1 MAFAAVLALL
11 PLSSAQADRD
21 LACANAPEGAFADVV
36 PGSTHAAN
44 IDCIAAY
51 GITVGVGGGNYDPN
65 GPVSR
70 GQMAS
75 FLVNFTEVA
84 LDQPQEPPTTPSS
97 FEDISGTTHATNI
110 AIAAELGITIGRTPT
125 TYAPG
130 LDVTRAQMA
139 TFVVRTIEASGGQLP
154 ANPPTAFS
162 DHHGSVH
169 EINIDRLA
177 SVDIVRGV
185 GGGVYDPGGS
195 ITRAQMATFLAN
207 AAGYLYDQGVWL
219 APLLPSG
226 GPQIILAAQAPGTSD
241 TIEVHWDR
249 SVTVDGSGAAF
260 VVREHGGDQPA
271 GEVVATGTSTT
282 HDGHLT
288 TLSLDST
295 LEVDDVYWLTVDSGV
310 AVDAQD
316 RSNDPQ
322 VIAFAFAVDP
332 GDSGDSDDDGSP
344 AAPPEIAS
352 VVTDPENDLLL
363 VTFDQ
368 PVVCPTTTAGAA
380 AWLFSND
387 SIDDGSG
394 HASGIP
400 DSVAQDGAP
409 SSTCS
414 LVYDG
419 SGVGN
424 GDFGTLSYTQPGDE
438 GARVTSDAGVP
449 LQSTT
454 GVTVVDGVAP
464 TFTGLSGHAGT
475 DSLTMLFSEPVL
487 CLSLQAEDLEVERV
501 EGESIAVTGFDCDEA
516 TSDPIVLLPSGSLQV
531 SEHIRVRLVGE
542 VYSHSEHHT
551 VPPAEWLTFV
561 G

>member
-11 PLSSAQADRD
+11 PISFAHADRD
-21 LACANAPEGAFADVV
+21 LACANAPEGTFADVV

-75 FLVNFTEVA
+75 FLVRFTEVA
-84 LDQPQEPPTTPSS
+84 LDEPQEPPTTPSS

-154 ANPPTAFS
+154 ANPPSAFS

-169 EINIDRLA
+169 ETNIDRLA

-185 GGGVYDPGGS
+185 GGGVYDPSGS

-207 AAGYLYDQGVWL
+207 AAGYLYDQGVWR
-219 APLLPSG
+219 AASLPTG
-226 GPQIILAAQAPGTSD
+226 GPQVILAAQAPGASD
-241 TIEVHWDR
+241 TIEVHWDQP
-249 SVTVDGSGAAF
+249 VTLDGSGAAF
-260 VVREHGGDQPA
+260 VVHEHGGSQPA
-271 GEVVATGTSTT
+271 GEVVATGTSTA
-282 HDGHLT
+282 HDEHLT
-288 TLSLDST
+288 TVSLDSS
-295 LEVDDVYWLTVDSGV
+295 LEVDDIYWLTVDGGV
-310 AVDAQD
+310 AFDAQD
-316 RSNDPQ
+316 RGNDPQ
-322 VIAFAFAVDP
+322 MIAFAFAIDP
-332 GDSGDSDDDGSP
+332 DDGGSP
-344 AAPPEIAS
+344 AAPPEIDS
-352 VVTDPENDLLL
+352 VVTDPANDLLL

-368 PVVCPTTTAGAA
+368 PVVCPAITAGAA

-400 DSVAQDGAP
+400 DSVTQDGAP

-419 SGVGN
+419 SGAGN

-438 GARVTSDAGVP
+438 GARVISEAGVP

-454 GVTVVDGVAP
+454 GLTVVDGVAP
-464 TFTGLSGHAGT
+464 TFEGVAGN
-475 DSLTMLFSEPVL
+475 DGSAVLSLTFSEPIACSTVGAG
-487 CLSLQAEDLEVERV
+487 QF
-501 EGESIAVTGFDCDEA
+501 AVTVDGTPAGIASVGCTSPASPVPAITLVSGVSDGQAVEVTIAEGTSLSSQSLHNQVVPA
-516 TSDPIVLLPSGSLQV
+516 TRTAIFS
-531 SEHIRVRLVGE
+531 
-542 VYSHSEHHT
+542 
-551 VPPAEWLTFV
+551 
-561 G
+561 